1 MEVSVYGS
9 RVFTEAWREAQQRR
23 QDEDETDD
31 LGLWVKIER
40 EGSEHLLLVRWEYVL
55 SIDVEVTERKGLG
68 FQR

>member
-40 EGSEHLLLVRWEYVL
+40 EGSEHLLLN
-55 SIDVEVTERKGLG
+55 
-68 FQR
+68 